1 MMKKSRNRRRRKV
14 KLTANDISRCELFV
28 IEGRLMNAHKVELK
42 FERDNK
48 VVASVVF
55 IDDAT
60 HKQTIIRW
68 YDHRYFALPYGA
80 KEAKQLNMTL
90 AKWKSINGTLS

>member
-1 MMKKSRNRRRRKV
+1 MKKNKKQRKRIA
-14 KLTANDISRCELFV
+14 KLTAKDIVRCKFFAL
-28 IEGRLMNAHKVELK
+28 EGRLMNAHKVEIK
-42 FERDNK
+42 FQRDNK

-55 IDDAT
+55 IDDAP

-68 YDHRYFALPYGA
+68 HDHRYFTLRYGA

-90 AKWKSINGTLS
+90 AKLKTINKD